1 MSLTIPYKFK
11 PRDYQL
17 PFLEAMDKGFRRAV
31 CVWHRRAGK
40 DKTFLNFVIKKMF
53 ERVGTYYYYFPTQ
66 TMGRK
71 ILWDG
76 MDKDGFP
83 FLDHFPKEVVSSRNN
98 QEMKIKLRNGSVFQ
112 IIGTDRLDVVGTN
125 PVGCVFSEYSLQN
138 PHAWAFVRPILAEND
153 GWAVFN
159 YTPRGDNHGKE
170 LLDMA
175 ESNDEW
181 FTSVL
186 TVDDTKAI
194 SQKAIDEE
202 RESGMVE
209 ELIQQ
214 EFYCSFD
221 MGVVGAYY
229 ALKLAEMRRRGQ
241 IGKVVY
247 DKSKDVYLVCDIG
260 FDGTPIIFFQMDGNT
275 PKIIDY
281 YSNSN
286 QPLDHY
292 IEVLDLKKKEM
303 DYRYSTLFMPHDA
316 NKREMQT
323 NNTNADYLREKGFDV
338 QCMEREKNVDTGINR
353 TLYMLHRTLIDS
365 ERCEALIIAL
375 KNYKQKY
382 NDQLKCY
389 MGIPEHDWAS
399 HPADALRYM
408 SKAVDEFDFGVYDSI
423 SVDAYRELKRKYA

>member
-11 PRDYQL
+11 PRKYQV
-17 PFLEAMDKGFRRAV
+17 PFLGAMDGGFKRAV

-83 FLDHFPKEVVSSRNN
+83 FLDHFPKQVISNRNN
-98 QEMKIKLRNGSVFQ
+98 QEMKIKLVNGSVFQ

-138 PHAWAFVRPILAEND
+138 PQAWAFVRPILAEND

-175 ESNDEW
+175 EGNNEW

-194 SQKAIDEE
+194 SQKAIEEE

-229 ALKLAEMRRRGQ
+229 ALKIAEMKRRGQ
-241 IGKVVY
+241 IGDVAY
-247 DKSKDVYLVCDIG
+247 DKSQDVYLVCDIG
-260 FDGTPIIFFQMDGNT
+260 FDGTPLIFFQVDGNR
-275 PKIIDY
+275 PRIIDY

-292 IEVLDLKKKEM
+292 IEVLDLKRKEN

-323 NNTNADYLREKGFDV
+323 NNTNADYLRKKGFDV
-338 QCMEREKNVDTGINR
+338 QCMEREKNIDTGINR
-353 TLYMLHRTLIDS
+353 TLMMLHRTLIDAAK
-365 ERCEALIIAL
+365 CEALIIAL

-399 HPADALRYM
+399 HPADALRYL
-408 SKAVDEFDFGVYDSI
+408 SKAVEDFDFGAYDML
-423 SVDAYRELKRKYA
+423 SVDAYKELKRKYA